1 MHAINCSFC
10 DIRLANLPFIELHCY
25 LDFAR
30 PWTTFNALE
39 VKKINKSKKQGK
51 FCPRTL
57 NNISKNVHKILLVS
71 EIF

>member
-1 MHAINCSFC
+1 MHDINCSFC

-39 VKKINKSKKQGK
+39 VKKNKQIKETGEI
-51 FCPRTL
+51 L
-57 NNISKNVHKILLVS
+57 SKNIEQYK
-71 EIF
+71 